1 MSAPKW
7 WRRLRNQPVAAE
19 PGRSGVD
26 EDKPDLR
33 EFVYLDEVSLRSLLS
48 SQKGGVTDSTS
59 EQATD
64 ASEAALAG
72 TVSASSPL
80 VGKAGVESR
89 YQTSNSSTIQTS
101 RKATVQSWFREF
113 HEIKGLRLIE
123 LVKPSNP
130 ARDLAELNGVGEA
143 SLRARIDQLQRGTL
157 VEYRVRL
164 SADPV
169 FHLGTMVSEF
179 TGMAEDY
186 PDMFAGGNGLG
197 SLKEVQPINKILQ
210 RLLAGLIPIRATSVD
225 YVVVELD
232 GIEYVVHRGL
242 IDGLN
247 LATKPLQVVGVTEH
261 LAYWKDIRRVLF
273 SDAEFTML
281 CRVSRPGLHDSWTPV
296 KLADLF
302 RMVTPNLVEQINAAG
317 KVPFGSVGAGRAGNV
332 NETRLAAALQAYTDS
347 VQADINKNLT
357 DDQAAEVDL
366 LIARLK
372 PDATTVSGQRAAFGT
387 LTDTLEKLLGSR
399 PEAARALEL
408 RDEARQKAGLSLF
421 PAVTAAAV
429 TTVSA
434 QAPDN
439 PADAARLLDVDVI
452 AIYW

>member
-1 MSAPKW
+1 
-7 WRRLRNQPVAAE
+7 VAAE
-19 PGRSGVD
+19 PEHNVVD
-26 EDKPDLR
+26 EGKPDLR

-64 ASEAALAG
+64 ASEAALVG
-72 TVSASSPL
+72 TLGVSSPL
-80 VGKAGVESR
+80 IAKAEIESR

-101 RKATVQSWFREF
+101 RKATVQSWFREL

-123 LVKPSNP
+123 LVKSSK
-130 ARDLAELNGVGEA
+130 AAKDLAELKGVGEP
-143 SLRARIDQLQRGTL
+143 SLLAAAEELQRGTL

-186 PDMFAGGNGLG
+186 PEMFTAGNGLG
-197 SLKEVQPINKILQ
+197 SLHEVKPINKILQ

-225 YVVVELD
+225 YVVVELE
-232 GIEYVVHRGL
+232 GIEYVVHQEL
-242 IDGLN
+242 IEGLN

-302 RMVTPNLVEQINAAG
+302 RSVTPDLVEKINAAG
-317 KVPFGSVGAGRAGNV
+317 KVPFGSASTGRAENI
-332 NETRLAAALQAYTDS
+332 NEVRLGSALRAYADA
-347 VQADINKNLT
+347 VLADIGKQLT
-357 DDQAAEVDL
+357 DDQAAIVDL
-366 LIARLK
+366 LIAKLK
-372 PDATTVSGQRAAFGT
+372 PDATTVSGQRAAFGA
-387 LTDTLEKLLGSR
+387 LTDALEGFLAYR
-399 PEAARALEL
+399 PEAARALAL
-408 RDEARQKAGLSLF
+408 RDAARQKAGLSLF

-429 TTVSA
+429 TPVSA
-434 QAPDN
+434 QSTDDPAEAP
-439 PADAARLLDVDVI
+439 RLLDVDVI